1 MRPQVTFK
9 TSQPLQQHIIKADH
23 DEDSMEEL
31 RSQRDQAMDFF
42 ADRVTVLDHLED
54 VSGIEF
60 RGFEEIDLYVISGR
74 DTSIPSPI
82 MLTGDDPEVT
92 FVEASYFLAKELLFQ
107 NLRRMDDHEML
118 EPGFDR
124 FDVTAGM
131 LAYKAIE
138 RVEDQ
143 AFIEDILDDAAFG
156 GDRLKTWREVRE
168 RVTDWDPADEPL
180 VEHLGIDV
188 TLEEEG

>member
-23 DEDSMEEL
+23 DEDSMDEL
-31 RSQRDQAMDFF
+31 RTQRDQAMDFF

-54 VSGIEF
+54 VSGLEF
-60 RGFEEIDLYVISGR
+60 RGFEDIDLYVISGR
-74 DTSIPSPI
+74 DTSIASPI

-92 FVEASYFLAKELLFQ
+92 FVEATYFLAKELLFQ

-131 LAYKAIE
+131 LAYKAVE

-143 AFIEDILDDAAFG
+143 VFIEDILDDAAFG
-156 GDRLKTWREVRE
+156 GDRLKTWREVRD
-168 RVTDWDPADEPL
+168 RVEDWDEANEPL

-188 TLEEEG
+188 KLDEE